1 MLLRSIEI
9 FLREHDMLPSTFGRE
24 AANDPRFV
32 FDLRNGRTPRPA
44 TERRVRDWMREY
56 TAGAAS

>member
-9 FLREHDMLPSTFGRE
+9 FLREHRLPETKLGRL
-24 AANDPRFV
+24 AVHDPRFV
-32 FDLRNGRTPRPA
+32 SDLRRGRTPRPA

-56 TAGAAS
+56 TAGGAS